1 MRTLVLGLLAT
12 STLSLTACHTAAT
25 TGTDATVGAA
35 AGGDRLDT
43 RGHTTLRRDVDR
55 LTTRAFDAVGRALGG
70 DARVERLES
79 QPCGSDGV
87 RLLRRGSASDDGA
100 TRPVRDRS
108 RAVSRAWTAAGLH
121 PGVQRDRLL
130 DGDLAVA
137 GDDVLGEARHGLEGG
152 VRVRLLATPPTTGG
166 SGVADTWTLEARTA
180 CLPVTP
186 GLARA
191 LGRRGRPLR
200 TRSAPR
206 SAPAGRPCRGCCAG
220 WPA

>member
-1 MRTLVLGLLAT
+1 MRTLLIGLLAT

-25 TGTDATVGAA
+25 TGTDATGGAA

-43 RGHTTLRRDVDR
+43 GGHDALRRDVDR

-70 DARVERLES
+70 DARADRLTS
-79 QPCGSDGV
+79 QPCGRDGV
-87 RLLRRGSASDDGA
+87 RLLRRGAASDDGA
-100 TRPVRDRS
+100 TRPLRDRS
-108 RAVSRAWTAAGLH
+108 RAVARAWTAVGLH

-166 SGVADTWTLEARTA
+166 SDVADTWRLEARTA
-180 CLPVTP
+180 CLPASSA
-186 GLARA
+186 LARA
-191 LGRRGRPLR
+191 LG
-200 TRSAPR
+200 
-206 SAPAGRPCRGCCAG
+206 
-220 WPA
+220 